1 MAKKTTRQRKEQ
13 SQLRA
18 IQQATANV
26 SMAVARSDAQAA
38 APSLPAAARHT
49 AELTD
54 EYKYVRS
61 DLRRIALLATSII
74 VVLIALSLL
83 IR

>member
-1 MAKKTTRQRKEQ
+1 MAKKTARQRKEE

-26 SMAVARSDAQAA
+26 NRVVARSDAPSA
-38 APSLPAAARHT
+38 APSVPAGVRHT
-49 AELTD
+49 AELAD

-74 VVLIALSLL
+74 VVLIALSFV